1 MEKET
6 NIQRTVNILQ
16 QMELLIDTIDS
27 CLKQNKLIPIEIIIL
42 AKKIKEQNNVQG

>member
-6 NIQRTVNILQ
+6 SIQRTIDILH
-16 QMELLIDTIDS
+16 QMELLIETIDS
-27 CLKQNKLIPIEIIIL
+27 CLKQNKMIPTEIIIL